1 MVSVES
7 ITTKRASELLDIS
20 PSSLRVY
27 AQTMELLEYEFKKV
41 DNARQF
47 TQYDLQI
54 IREAMERYKLTGGTM
69 KQALRYSIVKA
80 EQGEEVANA
89 LPTHEVT
96 TSDNNL
102 QSLQEVESHI
112 VEQVTKGVADYITSS
127 NENTLQAIKSLREPT
142 EDVEALKDKNASL
155 ETSVSHTQDELEKL
169 RAENEVL
176 KDENANLRSDLEQLQ
191 NMSIWEFRKW
201 KKNER

>member
-112 VEQVTKGVADYITSS
+112 VEQVTKGLADYIMNS
-127 NENTLQAIKSLREPT
+127 NENTIQAIKSLREPP

-155 ETSVSHTQDELEKL
+155 KTSVSHTQDELEKL

-176 KDENANLRSDLEQLQ
+176 KDEKIKLRSNLEQLQ

-201 KKNER
+201 KKEK

>member
-112 VEQVTKGVADYITSS
+112 VEQVTKGLADYITSS
-127 NENTLQAIKSLREPT
+127 NENTIQAIKSLREPL
-142 EDVEALKDKNASL
+142 EDVELLKDKNASL

-201 KKNER
+201 KKNV

>member
-112 VEQVTKGVADYITSS
+112 IEQVTKGLADYITSS

-142 EDVEALKDKNASL
+142 EDVELLKDKNASL

-176 KDENANLRSDLEQLQ
+176 KDENIKLRSNLEQLQ

-201 KKNER
+201 KKHV

>member
-54 IREAMERYKLTGGTM
+54 IREAMERYKLMGGTM

-89 LPTHEVT
+89 LPTREVT

-112 VEQVTKGVADYITSS
+112 VEQVTKGLADYIMSS
-127 NENTLQAIKSLREPT
+127 NENTIQAIKSLRKPS
-142 EDVEALKDKNASL
+142 EDIELLKDKNASL

-176 KDENANLRSDLEQLQ
+176 KDENIKLRSNLEQLQ

-201 KKNER
+201 KKEK

>member
-112 VEQVTKGVADYITSS
+112 VEQVTKGLADYIMSS
-127 NENTLQAIKSLREPT
+127 NENTIQAIKSLREPS
-142 EDVEALKDKNASL
+142 EDIELLKDKNASL
-155 ETSVSHTQDELEKL
+155 KTSVSHTQDELEKL

-176 KDENANLRSDLEQLQ
+176 KDENIKLRSNLEQLQ

-201 KKNER
+201 KKEK

>member
-112 VEQVTKGVADYITSS
+112 VEQVTKGLADYITSS
-127 NENTLQAIKSLREPT
+127 NENTLQAIKSLREPP
-142 EDVEALKDKNASL
+142 EDVEALKNKNASL

-169 RAENEVL
+169 RAENEEL
-176 KDENANLRSDLEQLQ
+176 EDENIKLRSNLEQLQ

-201 KKNER
+201 KKHV

>member
-112 VEQVTKGVADYITSS
+112 VEQVTKGLADYIMSS
-127 NENTLQAIKSLREPT
+127 NENTIQAIKSLNAPS
-142 EDVEALKDKNASL
+142 EDVELLKDKNASL
-155 ETSVSHTQDELEKL
+155 ETSVSHTQDELEQLRTDNEKLKEENAKL
-169 RAENEVL
+169 RA
-176 KDENANLRSDLEQLQ
+176 DLDKLQ

-201 KKNER
+201 KKNV

>member
-1 MVSVES
+1 MVPVES

-89 LPTHEVT
+89 LPTHEAT

-112 VEQVTKGVADYITSS
+112 VEQVTKGLANYITSS
-127 NENTLQAIKSLREPT
+127 NENTLQAIKSLREPP
-142 EDVEALKDKNASL
+142 EDVEALKNKNASL
-155 ETSVSHTQDELEKL
+155 ETSVSHTQAELEKL

-176 KDENANLRSDLEQLQ
+176 KDENANLRSDLQQLQ

-201 KKNER
+201 KKT

>member
-112 VEQVTKGVADYITSS
+112 VEQVTKGLADYIMSS
-127 NENTLQAIKSLREPT
+127 NENTIQAIKSLREPP

-169 RAENEVL
+169 RAENEEL
-176 KDENANLRSDLEQLQ
+176 EDENIKLRSDLEQLQ

-201 KKNER
+201 KKHV

>member
-7 ITTKRASELLDIS
+7 ITTKRASQLLDIS

-112 VEQVTKGVADYITSS
+112 VEQVTKGLADYIMSS
-127 NENTLQAIKSLREPT
+127 NENTIQAIKSLREPP

-169 RAENEVL
+169 RAENEEL
-176 KDENANLRSDLEQLQ
+176 EDENIKLRSDLEQLQ

-201 KKNER
+201 KKHV

>member
-69 KQALRYSIVKA
+69 KQALRYSIVKT

-89 LPTHEVT
+89 LPTREVT

-112 VEQVTKGVADYITSS
+112 VEQVTKGLADYIMSS
-127 NENTLQAIKSLREPT
+127 NENTIQAIKSLREPPQDI
-142 EDVEALKDKNASL
+142 ELLKDKNASL

-176 KDENANLRSDLEQLQ
+176 KDENIKLRSNLEQLQ

-201 KKNER
+201 KKEK

>member
-112 VEQVTKGVADYITSS
+112 VEQVTKGLADYIMSS
-127 NENTLQAIKSLREPT
+127 NENTIQAIKSLREPS
-142 EDVEALKDKNASL
+142 EDIELLKDKNASL
-155 ETSVSHTQDELEKL
+155 KTSVSHTQDELEKL

-176 KDENANLRSDLEQLQ
+176 KDEKIKLRSNLEQLQ

-201 KKNER
+201 KKEK

>member
-1 MVSVES
+1 MVPVES

-112 VEQVTKGVADYITSS
+112 VEQVTKGLADYIMSS
-127 NENTLQAIKSLREPT
+127 NENTIQAIKSLREPP

-169 RAENEVL
+169 RAENEEL
-176 KDENANLRSDLEQLQ
+176 EDENIKLRSDLEQLQ

-201 KKNER
+201 KKHV

>member
-1 MVSVES
+1 MVPVES

-89 LPTHEVT
+89 LPTHEAT

-112 VEQVTKGVADYITSS
+112 VEQVTKGLANYITSS
-127 NENTLQAIKSLREPT
+127 NENTLQAIKSLREPP
-142 EDVEALKDKNASL
+142 EDVEALKNKNASL

-169 RAENEVL
+169 RADYKKLE
-176 KDENANLRSDLEQLQ
+176 DENANLRSDLEQLQ

-201 KKNER
+201 KKHV

>member
-1 MVSVES
+1 MVSVDS
-7 ITTKRASELLDIS
+7 ITTKRASELLEIS
-20 PSSLRVY
+20 ASSLRVY
-27 AQTMELLEYEFKKV
+27 AQTMELLDYDFKKV

-89 LPTHEVT
+89 LPTHEAT

-112 VEQVTKGVADYITSS
+112 IQQVTKSLSDVITSS
-127 NENTLQAIKSLREPT
+127 NENTIQAIKSLNAPS

-155 ETSVSHTQDELEKL
+155 ETAASHTQDELEKL
-169 RAENEVL
+169 RTENEIL
-176 KDENANLRSDLEQLQ
+176 KEENAKLRSDMDKLQ

-201 KKNER
+201 KKNV

>member
-47 TQYDLQI
+47 KQYDLQI

-112 VEQVTKGVADYITSS
+112 VEQVTKGLADYIMNS
-127 NENTLQAIKSLREPT
+127 NENTIQAIKSLREPP
-142 EDVEALKDKNASL
+142 EDVELLKDKNASL

-176 KDENANLRSDLEQLQ
+176 KDEKIKLRSNLEQLQ

-201 KKNER
+201 KKEK

>member
-112 VEQVTKGVADYITSS
+112 VEQVTKGLADYIMSS
-127 NENTLQAIKSLREPT
+127 NENTIQAIKSLNAPS
-142 EDVEALKDKNASL
+142 EDVELLKDKNASL

-176 KDENANLRSDLEQLQ
+176 KQENANLRSDLEQLQ

-201 KKNER
+201 KKEK

>member
-1 MVSVES
+1 MASVDN

-112 VEQVTKGVADYITSS
+112 VEQVTKGLADYITSS
-127 NENTLQAIKSLREPT
+127 NENTLQAIKSLKEPL
-142 EDVEALKDKNASL
+142 EDVELLKDKNASL

-176 KDENANLRSDLEQLQ
+176 KGENANLRTNLQQLQ
-191 NMSIWEFRKW
+191 NMSMWEFRKW
-201 KKNER
+201 KKDK

>member
-7 ITTKRASELLDIS
+7 ITTKRASELLEIS

-112 VEQVTKGVADYITSS
+112 VEQVTKGLADFITSN
-127 NENTLQAIKSLREPT
+127 NEKTLEAIQSLKEPS
-142 EDVEALKDKNASL
+142 EDVEVLKDKNASL
-155 ETSVSHTQDELEKL
+155 ETSVSHTQEEMNKL
-169 RAENEVL
+169 RNENEEL
-176 KDENANLRSDLEQLQ
+176 KKENAKLRSDLDQLQ
-191 NMSIWEFRKW
+191 NMGIWEFRKW
-201 KKNER
+201 KKNV

>member
-69 KQALRYSIVKA
+69 KQALRYSIVKT

-112 VEQVTKGVADYITSS
+112 VEQVTKGLADYIMSS
-127 NENTLQAIKSLREPT
+127 NENTIQAIKSLREPS
-142 EDVEALKDKNASL
+142 EDIELLKDKNASL
-155 ETSVSHTQDELEKL
+155 KTSVSHTQDELEKL

-176 KDENANLRSDLEQLQ
+176 KDENIKLRSNLEQLQ

-201 KKNER
+201 KKEK

>member
-112 VEQVTKGVADYITSS
+112 VEQVTKGLADYIMNS
-127 NENTLQAIKSLREPT
+127 NENTIQAIKSLREPP
-142 EDVEALKDKNASL
+142 EDVELLKDKNASL

-169 RAENEVL
+169 RNDYKELE
-176 KDENANLRSDLEQLQ
+176 DENANLRSDLEQLQ
-191 NMSIWEFRKW
+191 NMGIWEFRKW
-201 KKNER
+201 KKEK

>member
-112 VEQVTKGVADYITSS
+112 VEQVTKGLADYIMSS
-127 NENTLQAIKSLREPT
+127 NENTIQAIKSLREPL
-142 EDVEALKDKNASL
+142 EDVEVLKDKNASL

-176 KDENANLRSDLEQLQ
+176 KDENIKLRSNLEQLQ

-201 KKNER
+201 KKEK

>member
-112 VEQVTKGVADYITSS
+112 VEQVTKGLADYIMNS
-127 NENTLQAIKSLREPT
+127 NENTIQAIKSLREQP
-142 EDVEALKDKNASL
+142 EDVELLKDKNASL

-176 KDENANLRSDLEQLQ
+176 KDENIKLRSDLEQLQ

-201 KKNER
+201 KKEK

>member
-7 ITTKRASELLDIS
+7 ITTKRASELLEIS
-20 PSSLRVY
+20 ASSLRVY

-96 TSDNNL
+96 TSANNL

-112 VEQVTKGVADYITSS
+112 VEQVTKGLADYITSS
-127 NENTLQAIKSLREPT
+127 NENTLQAIKSLREQP
-142 EDVEALKDKNASL
+142 EDVELLKDKNASL

-169 RAENEVL
+169 RNDYKELE
-176 KDENANLRSDLEQLQ
+176 DENIKLRSNLEQLQ
-191 NMSIWEFRKW
+191 NMNIWEFRKW
-201 KKNER
+201 KKEK

>member
-112 VEQVTKGVADYITSS
+112 VEQVTKGLADYIMSS
-127 NENTLQAIKSLREPT
+127 NENTIQAIKSLREPP

-155 ETSVSHTQDELEKL
+155 ETSVSHTQDELEQLRTDNEKLKEENAKL
-169 RAENEVL
+169 RA
-176 KDENANLRSDLEQLQ
+176 DLDKLQ
-191 NMSIWEFRKW
+191 SMSIWEFRKW
-201 KKNER
+201 KKNV

>member
-54 IREAMERYKLTGGTM
+54 IREAMERYKLMGGTM

-112 VEQVTKGVADYITSS
+112 VEQVTKGLADYIMSS
-127 NENTLQAIKSLREPT
+127 NENTIQAIKSLNAPS
-142 EDVEALKDKNASL
+142 EDVELLKDKNASL

-201 KKNER
+201 KKEK

>member
-1 MVSVES
+1 MVSVDS
-7 ITTKRASELLDIS
+7 ITTKRASELLEIS

-112 VEQVTKGVADYITSS
+112 VEQVTKGLADYIMSS
-127 NENTLQAIKSLREPT
+127 NENTIQAIKSLNAPS
-142 EDVEALKDKNASL
+142 EDVELLKDKNASL

-176 KDENANLRSDLEQLQ
+176 KDENIKLRSNLEQLQ

-201 KKNER
+201 KKEK

>member
-1 MVSVES
+1 MVPVES

-112 VEQVTKGVADYITSS
+112 VEQVTKGLADYITSS
-127 NENTLQAIKSLREPT
+127 NENTLQAIKSLREPL
-142 EDVEALKDKNASL
+142 EDVEALKNKNASL
-155 ETSVSHTQDELEKL
+155 ETSVSHTQAELEKL

-176 KDENANLRSDLEQLQ
+176 KDENANLRSDLQQLQ

-201 KKNER
+201 KKT

>member
-112 VEQVTKGVADYITSS
+112 VEQVTKGLADYITSS
-127 NENTLQAIKSLREPT
+127 NENTLQAIKSLREPL
-142 EDVEALKDKNASL
+142 EDVEALKNKNASL
-155 ETSVSHTQDELEKL
+155 ETSVSHTQAELEKL

-176 KDENANLRSDLEQLQ
+176 KDENANLRSDLQQLQ

-201 KKNER
+201 KKT

>member
-112 VEQVTKGVADYITSS
+112 VEQVIKGLGDFITNS
-127 NENTLQAIKSLREPT
+127 NENTLQAIKSLNAPS
-142 EDVEALKDKNASL
+142 EDVELLKDKNASL

-176 KDENANLRSDLEQLQ
+176 KGENANLRSDLQQLQ

-201 KKNER
+201 KKEK

>member
-20 PSSLRVY
+20 ASSLRVY
-27 AQTMELLEYEFKKV
+27 AQTMELLDYDFKKV

-80 EQGEEVANA
+80 EQGEEVADA
-89 LPTHEVT
+89 LPTQDVA

-112 VEQVTKGVADYITSS
+112 IQQVTKSLSDVITSS
-127 NENTLQAIKSLREPT
+127 NENTLQAIKSLNAPSD
-142 EDVEALKDKNASL
+142 DVEALKDKNASL
-155 ETSVSHTQDELEKL
+155 ETSVIHTQEELEQL
-169 RAENEVL
+169 RTENEIL
-176 KDENANLRSDLEQLQ
+176 KDENAKLRSDMDKLQ
-191 NMSIWEFRKW
+191 SMSIWEFRKW
-201 KKNER
+201 KKNV

>member
-112 VEQVTKGVADYITSS
+112 VEQVTKGLADYITSS

-142 EDVEALKDKNASL
+142 EDVEVLKDKNASL

-176 KDENANLRSDLEQLQ
+176 KDENIKLRSNLEQLQ

-201 KKNER
+201 KKEK

>member
-112 VEQVTKGVADYITSS
+112 VEQVTKGLADYIMSS
-127 NENTLQAIKSLREPT
+127 NENTIQAIKSLREPL
-142 EDVEALKDKNASL
+142 EDVELLKDKNASL

-169 RAENEVL
+169 RNDYKELE
-176 KDENANLRSDLEQLQ
+176 DENIKLRSDLEQLQ

-201 KKNER
+201 KKEK

>member
-69 KQALRYSIVKA
+69 KQALRYSIVKT

-89 LPTHEVT
+89 LPTREVT

-112 VEQVTKGVADYITSS
+112 VEQVTKGLADYIMSS
-127 NENTLQAIKSLREPT
+127 NENTIQAIKSLREPPQDI
-142 EDVEALKDKNASL
+142 ELLKDKNASL

-176 KDENANLRSDLEQLQ
+176 KDENIKLRSNLEQLQ

-201 KKNER
+201 KKHV